1 MCFSRLALSPL
12 GPMYH
17 LPLSPSYPL
26 FSSLE
31 LSFEWAAMG
40 RTGRTKPN
48 APSSPPR
55 SEEQGVRPLPVS
67 PPPLLLLSLG
77 VTPK

>member
-1 MCFSRLALSPL
+1 MFFSRLALSPL

-17 LPLSPSYPL
+17 LPLSLYSPF

-31 LSFEWAAMG
+31 LVSI
-40 RTGRTKPN
+40 RKTGRTKPN
-48 APSSPPR
+48 ASSPLHR
-55 SEEQGVRPLPVS
+55 DQQSVRPLPVS

-77 VTPK
+77 ITPK

>member
-1 MCFSRLALSPL
+1 MYFSRLALSPL
-12 GPMYH
+12 GPMYY
-17 LPLSPSYPL
+17 LPLSPSIPF

-31 LSFEWAAMG
+31 LAAMG

-48 APSSPPR
+48 APSSPR
-55 SEEQGVRPLPVS
+55 YLEKEGVRPLPVS

-77 VTPK
+77 ITPK